1 VHRIDCS
8 GRTQRSAPGLAEAGP
23 QRIDF
28 GQGKLRITPGISSAT
43 ISSAARPGFSI
54 AAT

>member
-8 GRTQRSAPGLAEAGP
+8 GRTQRSEPGLAEAGP

-28 GQGKLRITPGISSAT
+28 GQGKSRITAGTSSAI
-43 ISSAARPGFSI
+43 ISSAALPCLEI
-54 AAT
+54 CAT